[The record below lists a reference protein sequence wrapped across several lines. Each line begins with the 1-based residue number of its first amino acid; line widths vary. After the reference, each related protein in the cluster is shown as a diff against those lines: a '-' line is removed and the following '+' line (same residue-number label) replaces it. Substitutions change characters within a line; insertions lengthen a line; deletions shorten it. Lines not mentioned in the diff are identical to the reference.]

1 MTHNSTLE
9 RQQASSLLTD
19 ADWAPSSG
27 TTTIRPSSITDEEI
41 FSAESPPGPFDT
53 FTVTVTEITYRRM
66 RDLVERIGNLSQLP
80 LDWDSYGAARIQP
93 PAVWQAVRLLSEIMA
108 NDVPPPSIVPT
119 SDGGLQLEWHQE
131 EADLEMDVRPDL
143 RVDIFLKMPKDQ
155 TWEGPL
161 ANSRWRLQA
170 FLQQIAERRSVV

>member
-1 MTHNSTLE
+1 
-9 RQQASSLLTD
+9 
-19 ADWAPSSG
+19 
-27 TTTIRPSSITDEEI
+27 
-41 FSAESPPGPFDT
+41 
-53 FTVTVTEITYRRM
+53 
-66 RDLVERIGNLSQLP
+66 
-80 LDWDSYGAARIQP
+80 
-93 PAVWQAVRLLSEIMA
+93 
-108 NDVPPPSIVPT
+108 VPPPSIVPT